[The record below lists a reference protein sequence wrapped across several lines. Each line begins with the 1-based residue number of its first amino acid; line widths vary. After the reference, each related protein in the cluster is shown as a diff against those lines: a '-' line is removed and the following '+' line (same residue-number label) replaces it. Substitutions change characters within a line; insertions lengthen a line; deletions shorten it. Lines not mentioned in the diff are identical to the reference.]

1 MNDKYGK
8 FHFKIESLLEEK
20 SISKN
25 KLCKDMDIL
34 RPNLN
39 KYCRDEVQRFDSLF
53 LSKLCHYFNCTPY
66 GFISKSLCQSIKCR
80 NSVFRHSCRS

>member
-53 LSKLCHYFNCTPY
+53 LSKVCHYFNCTIGDIMEYIPPEDD
-66 GFISKSLCQSIKCR
+66 
-80 NSVFRHSCRS
+80 NN

>member
-34 RPNLN
+34 RPNLH
-39 KYCRDEVQRFDSLF
+39 KYCRDEVQRFDTALNRVF
-53 LSKLCHYFNCTPY
+53 HRP
-66 GFISKSLCQSIKCR
+66 R
-80 NSVFRHSCRS
+80 NIWNDI

>member
-1 MNDKYGK
+1 
-8 FHFKIESLLEEK
+8 
-20 SISKN
+20 N

-53 LSKLCHYFNCTPY
+53 LSKLCHYFNCTIGDIMEYIPPEDD
-66 GFISKSLCQSIKCR
+66 
-80 NSVFRHSCRS
+80 NN

>member
-39 KYCRDEVQRFDSLF
+39 KYCRDEVQRFDTAL
-53 LSKLCHYFNCTPY
+53 NCIFHRPCN
-66 GFISKSLCQSIKCR
+66 IWNDI
-80 NSVFRHSCRS
+80 

>member
-53 LSKLCHYFNCTPY
+53 LSKLCHYFNCTIGDIMEY
-66 GFISKSLCQSIKCR
+66 IREQRS
-80 NSVFRHSCRS
+80 FR